1 MIKRSIRGGYTSPK
15 LASQLIVYTLATTFS
30 ISPMEVYQ
38 MPASLVKDMLSIHK
52 EVKLL
57 ELEEMDKIQK
67 KHKV

>member
-1 MIKRSIRGGYTSPK
+1 MIKRAIRGGTSSPK
-15 LASQLIVYTLATTFS
+15 LSSQLIVYTLATTFS

-57 ELEEMDKIQK
+57 ELEEMDKMQK

>member
-1 MIKRSIRGGYTSPK
+1 MIKRAIRGGNASPE
-15 LASQLIVYTLATTFS
+15 LSSQLIVYTLATTFS
-30 ISPMEVYQ
+30 ISPMEVYK

-57 ELEEMDKIQK
+57 EVEEMDKIQK